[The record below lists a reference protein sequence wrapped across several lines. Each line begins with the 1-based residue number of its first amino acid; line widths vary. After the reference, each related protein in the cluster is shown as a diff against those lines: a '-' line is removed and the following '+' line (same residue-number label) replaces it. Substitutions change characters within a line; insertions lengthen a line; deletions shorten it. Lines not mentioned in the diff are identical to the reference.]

1 MFSCLQL
8 TKHVEYYMERQGEA
22 FGIGGV
28 VQVKGSPTPQLKSGG
43 DPVQVKGGQADE

>member
-1 MFSCLQL
+1 MLSIRWRDKVLLRFAA
-8 TKHVEYYMERQGEA
+8 A